1 MKNRKIQEM
10 LADAEHAILYATSLL
25 RTVKEELKNSEA
37 PIHAEETAPT
47 PASAPPVPPPPKKE
61 VPLSCDDPKGLFYD
75 PDAYL
80 THQFMQRKNAEGGCF
95 GDESDLFIGKD
106 YAPVSDETE

>member
-1 MKNRKIQEM
+1 MKNQKIKEM

-25 RTVKEELKNSEA
+25 RAVKEQLANSEA

-47 PASAPPVPPPPKKE
+47 PVSAPPVPPPTRKE
-61 VPLSCDDPKGLFYD
+61 VPLSCDDPKGFFYD

-80 THQFMQRKNAEGGCF
+80 THQFMERKNAEGGCF
-95 GDESDLFIGKD
+95 GNESDLFIGKD
-106 YAPVSDETE
+106 YGPVSDETE